1 MVALRF
7 PWGHSRWAEQASAL
21 VDGEL
26 PPSALER
33 FERHRA
39 SCSRCQQTV
48 EELREAKLL
57 VSRLPTVASPR
68 SFRLTPE
75 MVSGQPRTR
84 QVPAARPQFVLR
96 VAQAGAALAV
106 VAFVAITVADLS
118 HGGSSASDTSAS
130 LSAPEANSAG
140 AQAATARDSA
150 KTTDGVAS
158 SATTTPGVV
167 PPSGGGVGGQA
178 TLCGPGS
185 SPISPG
191 QPAATGPAA
200 PAACPSPAPQPQ
212 APAAG
217 DAATPVSGAS
227 SDATG
232 PGDQTFAANGFAPEN
247 AHSAPAADT
256 GGDDWYRPA
265 EFGTA
270 AAATLLA
277 FIAVAIVV
285 RRRRHA

>member
-26 PPSALER
+26 SPSALER
-33 FERHRA
+33 FERHLA

-57 VSRLPTVASPR
+57 VSRLPAVASPR

-75 MVSGQPRTR
+75 MVSRQPQIR

-150 KTTDGVAS
+150 KTTNGVAS

-178 TLCGPGS
+178 TTLRTGKQSDLP
-185 SPISPG
+185 
-191 QPAATGPAA
+191 GPAGCDWPCGA
-200 PAACPSPAPQPQ
+200 GCLSEPPATTPGACGRRCGH
-212 APAAG
+212 AG
-217 DAATPVSGAS
+217 KRS
-227 SDATG
+227 
-232 PGDQTFAANGFAPEN
+232 FERCN
-247 AHSAPAADT
+247 
-256 GGDDWYRPA
+256 RPRRPD
-265 EFGTA
+265 
-270 AAATLLA
+270 
-277 FIAVAIVV
+277 V
-285 RRRRHA
+285 RRERIRSRECALGARCGHRRR